1 MHEPRKGP
9 TVDMRKAE
17 NMLSKRIVITAVGF
31 CLIPAS
37 LVLAGCDVDS
47 DPEPDLDRVRSVWEM
62 DIPADAEVED
72 YWSSE
77 VDLQGGRDDLYVVS
91 IPQTSR
97 GGTWDPVQY
106 TEGVPASGSP
116 DPADIARASGAP
128 LAEDIF
134 DELSCQEPVRRG
146 QDYILLCYHP
156 RDDLFYIFEQ
166 VF

>member
-1 MHEPRKGP
+1 MHEPRNGP